1 MWLMTPVGFFS
12 VVRKPTDIEGK
23 TLTVRARVR
32 EDLEALKTKYLPELD
47 EIQESEVND
56 YRYRAVATQEAV
68 AQAMARLVNDLDYDN
83 FKNAVAKRQGQGRA
97 DVYHDVWSVLYGL
110 QRTAAPVKRRVQR
123 RAQ

>member
-83 FKNAVAKRQGQGRA
+83 FKNAVAAYSTRWRTRFHADGGQCSSVMA
-97 DVYHDVWSVLYGL
+97 DTVP
-110 QRTAAPVKRRVQR
+110 R
-123 RAQ
+123 